1 VAVVAI
7 VAVVA
12 VGRISKDGPVS
23 SSGGGGPFPPE
34 VHHLRNA
41 MSSSVLERGSLDEIR
56 AKRVLMGSLIITMTC
71 ASRCDSFVKY
81 RVEFVNALCCKRCV
95 DSFASLVSN

>member
-1 VAVVAI
+1 MGLGGGLRWGAVVAVVAI

-12 VGRISKDGPVS
+12 VGRISKDGLVS

-71 ASRCDSFVKY
+71 ASRMLLCEVPS
-81 RVEFVNALCCKRCV
+81 RVC
-95 DSFASLVSN
+95 